1 VRADRLEFTWY
12 YSENLHREETVRRLA
27 GELCWALR
35 GIVRHSADNG
45 ASAFVPSDFP
55 LAGLD
60 QSTVDSLAG
69 FGVEDIYPLTPTQSG
84 MLFDSL
90 MTPDAGVYLAQL
102 DVEVDGVTDARA
114 LAEAWQRVVDRT
126 PILRTAVAWQ
136 GLDRPQQIVRREVR
150 LPVVLLDWRGVSE
163 AEWRH
168 RLRRLLADDR
178 AMGMDLTRAPLTRV
192 AIVQVADDR
201 VRLVWTFHHIL
212 LDGWSA
218 FHVLS
223 DVLAGYA
230 GATPVLRRPFRDYVA
245 WLSDQDE
252 TAAEEYWR
260 GTLSGL
266 GAPTRLPCD
275 RTPAPGYQPRAT
287 GWQELNLPAGLAS
300 RIAECGRRNGLTL
313 NTLVQG
319 GWSLLLAEHGGVAD
333 VCFGA
338 TVSGRPAGLAGAD
351 GIAGIFISTLPV
363 RTTVDGRRPARA
375 WLHDLQAEQV
385 RARQFDYLALTR
397 MQAVAGLERGT
408 GMFDSIVV
416 FENYPINRNST
427 NGHGPRLGAV
437 SGVEVTG
444 YPLNLVVYAD
454 DGLSFVLRYDPELFD
469 ERTVRRLGE
478 GLTVLLDGLAADLDR
493 PLCTVPLLP
502 AHEHRR
508 LVEGCNETMTT
519 YPDRAVP
526 ELFEEWARRTPG
538 AVAAVSAAETLS
550 YAELN
555 ARANRLAHLLITRGV
570 RAESRV
576 ATLFDRSV
584 NPLVAFLAIL
594 KAGGVYVPLH
604 PTNPAERT
612 RLIIEETDAVL
623 VLTDKAMRAQVDRD
637 RPPMPSRTSSA
648 GSERQRA
655 TEQREGAEGGQ
666 QDQDQRPITARAE
679 RAQFNTVI
687 VVDDEPDLDRQPE
700 SDPGRIIEPDRLA
713 YVMFT
718 SGSTGKPK
726 GVGVTHRGVVSL
738 AWDHRLRSP
747 AHQCVPFHS
756 PQAFDAST
764 YEIWTPLLNGGRIV
778 VPPSDV
784 DAALVRRLVAE
795 HGLTTVFVTTALFNL
810 LADEQPDCFLGVSE
824 VWTGGE
830 AASPQAFARVLEHCP
845 DTVAF
850 HVYGPTECTAYAT
863 CRPMTPEQART
874 GVAPIGLPMDNTLA
888 YVLDPYLRPVP
899 AGVTGE
905 LYLGGTGL
913 ARGYLGRPGLTAERF
928 VADPFGSGGRL
939 YRTGDLVRWG
949 RAGDLEF
956 QGRADNQVKVR
967 GFRIELGEI
976 QAALRAHP
984 GVTEAVVQVRR
995 EAGRTQLT
1003 AFVAPAVDTAEVR
1016 GWLAERLPG
1025 YMVPAQ
1031 LTALDRLPL
1040 NANGKIDQAALA
1052 KFEQPSGGGNG
1063 HVAPRTPT
1071 EEALAGIW
1079 SELLGASQ
1087 VGVEDDF
1094 FLLGGDSIV
1103 SLRLASRVRRAFGV
1117 ELSPRVIFEAPTVA
1131 ALAGRLEDLILAQ
1144 YEAAAGERLARER
1157 T

>member
-1 VRADRLEFTWY
+1 
-12 YSENLHREETVRRLA
+12 
-27 GELCWALR
+27 
-35 GIVRHSADNG
+35 
-45 ASAFVPSDFP
+45 
-55 LAGLD
+55 
-60 QSTVDSLAG
+60 
-69 FGVEDIYPLTPTQSG
+69 
-84 MLFDSL
+84 
-90 MTPDAGVYLAQL
+90 
-102 DVEVDGVTDARA
+102 
-114 LAEAWQRVVDRT
+114 
-126 PILRTAVAWQ
+126 
-136 GLDRPQQIVRREVR
+136 
-150 LPVVLLDWRGVSE
+150 VSE
-163 AEWRH
+163 AERRH

-192 AIVQVADDR
+192 AIVQVTDDR

-230 GATPVLRRPFRDYVA
+230 GATPVVRRPFRDYVA

-252 TAAEEYWR
+252 AAAAEYWR
-260 GTLSGL
+260 DTLSGL
-266 GAPTRLPCD
+266 GAPTRLPYD

-319 GWSLLLAEHGGVAD
+319 GWSLLLAEHGGAAD

-338 TVSGRPAGLAGAD
+338 TVSGRPAGLTGAA
-351 GIAGIFISTLPV
+351 GIAGIFISTLP
-363 RTTVDGRRPARA
+363 TVDGRRAGLA
-375 WLHDLQAEQV
+375 WLRDLQSEQA

-397 MQAVAGLERGT
+397 MQAVAGLERGA
-408 GMFDSIVV
+408 GLFDSIVV
-416 FENYPINRNST
+416 FENYPINRTSA

-478 GLTVLLDGLAADLDR
+478 RLTVLLDGLAADLDR
-493 PLCTVPLLP
+493 PLCSVPLLSG
-502 AHEHRR
+502 HEHRR
-508 LVEGCNETMTT
+508 LVEVCNETMTA
-519 YPDRAVP
+519 YPARAVP

-538 AVAAVSAAETLS
+538 AVAAVSATETVS

-570 RAESRV
+570 RAETRV
-576 ATLFDRSV
+576 ATLFDHSL

-612 RLIIEETDAVL
+612 RLILEDTEATV
-623 VLTDKAMRAQVDRD
+623 VLTDKAMRGAAGD
-637 RPPMPSRTSSA
+637 RP
-648 GSERQRA
+648 
-655 TEQREGAEGGQ
+655 
-666 QDQDQRPITARAE
+666 
-679 RAQFNTVI
+679 VI
-687 VVDDEPDLDRQPE
+687 VVDEEPDLDRQPE

-764 YEIWTPLLNGGRIV
+764 YEIWAPLLNGGRIV
-778 VPPSDV
+778 VAPSDM
-784 DAALVRRLVAE
+784 DAATVKRLVAK
-795 HGLTTVFVTTALFNL
+795 HGLTTVFATTALFNL
-810 LADEQPDCFLGVSE
+810 LADEQPDCFQGVYE

-830 AASPQAFARVLEHCP
+830 AASPEAFARVLEHCP

-863 CRPMTPEQART
+863 CRPMTPEQAGT

-913 ARGYLGRPGLTAERF
+913 ARGYLGRSGLTAERF

-995 EAGRTQLT
+995 ESGRTQLT

-1052 KFEQPSGGGNG
+1052 KLEQPGATGNG

-1079 SELLGASQ
+1079 SELLGASR

-1144 YEAAAGERLARER
+1144 YEAAASPAGERI
-1157 T
+1157 